1 MKTKIK
7 KIIIVTVCIIAFIA
21 LTLFCLVGC
30 LLRNMHI
37 GHNNGN
43 AEHISYTM
51 SKHLTDESILP
62 KDVLKQKDFY
72 LFFKET
78 GDGTY
83 IKPCELFPDG
93 KQTKEILSHNSNNY
107 AIHFKEGAVAEV
119 WCTYSNDELHESDL
133 RPYDYKEQKKQFGHI
148 YNREEADVIGYWSSA
163 AE

>member
-30 LLRNMHI
+30 LLRNMQI
-37 GHNNGN
+37 GRRN
-43 AEHISYTM
+43 ATAQLISDHM
-51 SKHLTDESILP
+51 SEHLTDESILP
-62 KDVLKQKDFY
+62 KDVLKQKEFY

-78 GDGTY
+78 GEGTY

-107 AIHFKEGAVAEV
+107 AIHFKEGAVVEV

-148 YNREEADVIGYWSSA
+148 YSDHPFDIIGYWSSA